1 MKKYNL
7 TKREKQYEEVYATYA
22 DDVYKICIYYLKDEE
37 KAKEI
42 ATQAL
47 VNFYEI
53 FDKVDSRYIL
63 GFLVREI
70 KRLLSSS
77 QGRQFT
83 DEEVKECVMNGKK

>member
-47 VNFYEI
+47 INFYEI
-53 FDKVDSRYIL
+53 FDRVDSKYIL
-63 GFLVREI
+63 GFLVREV
-70 KRLLSSS
+70 KRLLASSE
-77 QGRQFT
+77 GHQFT
-83 DEEVKECVMNGKK
+83 DEEVKECATNGKK